1 MIKVYETPSLL
12 PNKGSVVICPC
23 VLTPLLGGLV
33 VRFAHESA
41 ILHQVVLVPRG
52 QLPFAH
58 DAGEAVQ
65 VIDEVLR
72 PAHHLRRRDT
82 LLACCAFGSK
92 SPLGKQQGSIS
103 I

>member
-1 MIKVYETPSLL
+1 MG
-12 PNKGSVVICPC
+12 GSRTYI
-23 VLTPLLGGLV
+23 LTSLLGGFV
-33 VRFAHESA
+33 VYFAHESA
-41 ILHQVVLVPRG
+41 ILHQVVLVPCR

-82 LLACCAFGSK
+82 LLARCALGAK
-92 SPLGKQQGSIS
+92 PPLGSNEG
-103 I
+103 